1 MMHEA
6 ERPVHL
12 EFSRSAS
19 SKDTAHTSCNARPNP
34 TKPVKAK
41 HEKRLHERN
50 VRKLQEI
57 EQATHEH
64 KLKQHLE
71 QKQAQPSFL
80 KCVQQC
86 IQSPA
91 VPATD
96 GDVTPPPHQP
106 SMTDLTDKIFGFLP
120 EPHEISRPTP
130 DAYWFKPRTGWPR
143 RDRSVKYRCGGAR
156 GDPPPS
162 LMPAPLM
169 PLLPPPEDEL
179 GILRVELLETDDLPA
194 LDGVFD
200 ENDVYAV
207 LIFEGTM
214 ARTNT
219 MPNVRSPAWSSDMA
233 RAFEFPIYSPMSD
246 LHVALFDCD
255 EYDAVNIVDKAV
267 SGLVD
272 KIQGLSTDVFDNMN
286 QVTGGTDRTHSLS
299 CSAIGDLHRQS
310 MATAPLNE
318 DDPVG
323 RVVLQTRG
331 LLPGVVYD
339 AWFELRV
346 SSARDDAGQF
356 GALRLRYSV
365 EWHSEARRMY
375 AYLGAPPEFVLP
387 IPRNLESIAKFTLHG
402 SVDTAFDI
410 KLLKQHGYE
419 LKDAIKDGMNSIIS
433 VVFALIFYTSPLV
446 SLVACVLWQLM
457 LLYPARV
464 LPLIAPLSLLGL
476 LRQTHHDAHRKST
489 DIDEFPTFGQL
500 LLGTLRDLLLPSTL
514 ATWMRPRR
522 RACAPP
528 VPVDGTCWIVDTSIT
543 AERPVGHVA
552 IESEPLGALLL
563 KTLETA
569 LSDSFPPKT
578 LETALSDSLPPT
590 ALRSS
595 VCPPRRSSSLS
606 SLHDVAASS
615 AASPRGLHL
624 PLGEQH
630 AAFRC
635 GCMLLKEVHPPT
647 STSLSS
653 MHPPTSTSLSSMHPP
668 TSLTNLFTPTSTSL
682 RTSLTNLFNG
692 GGGERALAVPIGD
705 GDLVEISSISSS
717 SRSCP
722 RRDLVKMGDL
732 VEIQLPMKQLRELG
746 VRHLLR
752 RNGCVSA
759 TRMSEW
765 QGKLIPQT
773 LHFVP
778 TLGPQGAGS
787 HRVARRAAGAPYPPL
802 VRQDEILKQR
812 LEAVQAE
819 AKRQETEAKQRA
831 EFESLVDPQTNAM
844 AALAQSF
851 ASGAADFVGSA
862 ASGMGAVLHTAV
874 DTLGTAGKEVLLDG
888 NVIGGTSSL
897 VTNVGKTA
905 VTAVTGAAHG
915 GLGVV
920 REALRTSGRAVDST
934 AHFDLNTILEP
945 IFGWIQASLAAK
957 LVPLRAARGLL
968 TWADPVLTTWLVL
981 LLLALTAVLPLLPWL
996 FLMRLT
1002 GLLLLGPHM
1011 VLVGQYLNIHEPP
1024 PADSFTNWARA
1035 TDVHQR
1041 QQIVNI
1047 EKERRALEKHIEIAA
1062 ETKRKSKLPFASV
1075 MQERRA
1081 AGQKLLR
1088 ALTHHGSIVENLP
1101 MISTVEVEPSLICH
1115 RVLAMSPDKRRT
1127 WRSTS
1132 LQPPAL
1138 YDEKV
1143 LM

>member
-106 SMTDLTDKIFGFLP
+106 SMTDLTDKIFGVLP
-120 EPHEISRPTP
+120 EPHETSRPTP
-130 DAYWFKPRTGWPR
+130 AAYWFKPRTGWPR

-433 VVFALIFYTSPLV
+433 VV
-446 SLVACVLWQLM
+446 
-457 LLYPARV
+457 
-464 LPLIAPLSLLGL
+464 
-476 LRQTHHDAHRKST
+476 
-489 DIDEFPTFGQL
+489 
-500 LLGTLRDLLLPSTL
+500 
-514 ATWMRPRR
+514 
-522 RACAPP
+522 
-528 VPVDGTCWIVDTSIT
+528 
-543 AERPVGHVA
+543 
-552 IESEPLGALLL
+552 
-563 KTLETA
+563 
-569 LSDSFPPKT
+569 
-578 LETALSDSLPPT
+578 
-590 ALRSS
+590 
-595 VCPPRRSSSLS
+595 
-606 SLHDVAASS
+606 
-615 AASPRGLHL
+615 
-624 PLGEQH
+624 
-630 AAFRC
+630 
-635 GCMLLKEVHPPT
+635 
-647 STSLSS
+647 
-653 MHPPTSTSLSSMHPP
+653 
-668 TSLTNLFTPTSTSL
+668 
-682 RTSLTNLFNG
+682 
-692 GGGERALAVPIGD
+692 
-705 GDLVEISSISSS
+705 
-717 SRSCP
+717 
-722 RRDLVKMGDL
+722 
-732 VEIQLPMKQLRELG
+732 
-746 VRHLLR
+746 
-752 RNGCVSA
+752 
-759 TRMSEW
+759 
-765 QGKLIPQT
+765 
-773 LHFVP
+773 
-778 TLGPQGAGS
+778 
-787 HRVARRAAGAPYPPL
+787 
-802 VRQDEILKQR
+802 
-812 LEAVQAE
+812 
-819 AKRQETEAKQRA
+819 
-831 EFESLVDPQTNAM
+831 
-844 AALAQSF
+844 
-851 ASGAADFVGSA
+851 
-862 ASGMGAVLHTAV
+862 
-874 DTLGTAGKEVLLDG
+874 
-888 NVIGGTSSL
+888 
-897 VTNVGKTA
+897 
-905 VTAVTGAAHG
+905 
-915 GLGVV
+915 
-920 REALRTSGRAVDST
+920 
-934 AHFDLNTILEP
+934 
-945 IFGWIQASLAAK
+945 
-957 LVPLRAARGLL
+957 
-968 TWADPVLTTWLVL
+968 
-981 LLLALTAVLPLLPWL
+981 
-996 FLMRLT
+996 
-1002 GLLLLGPHM
+1002 
-1011 VLVGQYLNIHEPP
+1011 
-1024 PADSFTNWARA
+1024 
-1035 TDVHQR
+1035 
-1041 QQIVNI
+1041 
-1047 EKERRALEKHIEIAA
+1047 
-1062 ETKRKSKLPFASV
+1062 
-1075 MQERRA
+1075 
-1081 AGQKLLR
+1081 
-1088 ALTHHGSIVENLP
+1088 
-1101 MISTVEVEPSLICH
+1101 
-1115 RVLAMSPDKRRT
+1115 
-1127 WRSTS
+1127 
-1132 LQPPAL
+1132 
-1138 YDEKV
+1138 
-1143 LM
+1143 

>member
-569 LSDSFPPKT
+569 LSD
-578 LETALSDSLPPT
+578 
-590 ALRSS
+590 
-595 VCPPRRSSSLS
+595 
-606 SLHDVAASS
+606 
-615 AASPRGLHL
+615 
-624 PLGEQH
+624 
-630 AAFRC
+630 AF
-635 GCMLLKEVHPPT
+635 PPT

-1011 VLVGQYLNIHEPP
+1011 VLVGQYLKIHEPP

-1115 RVLAMSPDKRRT
+1115 RVLAMSPDKQRT

-1132 LQPPAL
+1132 LQPPAF

>member
-91 VPATD
+91 IPATD

-569 LSDSFPPKT
+569 LSD
-578 LETALSDSLPPT
+578 
-590 ALRSS
+590 
-595 VCPPRRSSSLS
+595 
-606 SLHDVAASS
+606 
-615 AASPRGLHL
+615 
-624 PLGEQH
+624 
-630 AAFRC
+630 AF
-635 GCMLLKEVHPPT
+635 PPT

-773 LHFVP
+773 FHFVP
-778 TLGPQGAGS
+778 TLGPREAGS

-1011 VLVGQYLNIHEPP
+1011 VLVGQYLKIHEPP

-1115 RVLAMSPDKRRT
+1115 RVLAMSPDKQRT

-1132 LQPPAL
+1132 LQPPAF

>member
-1 MMHEA
+1 
-6 ERPVHL
+6 
-12 EFSRSAS
+12 
-19 SKDTAHTSCNARPNP
+19 
-34 TKPVKAK
+34 
-41 HEKRLHERN
+41 
-50 VRKLQEI
+50 
-57 EQATHEH
+57 
-64 KLKQHLE
+64 
-71 QKQAQPSFL
+71 
-80 KCVQQC
+80 
-86 IQSPA
+86 
-91 VPATD
+91 
-96 GDVTPPPHQP
+96 
-106 SMTDLTDKIFGFLP
+106 
-120 EPHEISRPTP
+120 
-130 DAYWFKPRTGWPR
+130 
-143 RDRSVKYRCGGAR
+143 
-156 GDPPPS
+156 
-162 LMPAPLM
+162 
-169 PLLPPPEDEL
+169 
-179 GILRVELLETDDLPA
+179 
-194 LDGVFD
+194 
-200 ENDVYAV
+200 
-207 LIFEGTM
+207 
-214 ARTNT
+214 
-219 MPNVRSPAWSSDMA
+219 
-233 RAFEFPIYSPMSD
+233 
-246 LHVALFDCD
+246 
-255 EYDAVNIVDKAV
+255 
-267 SGLVD
+267 
-272 KIQGLSTDVFDNMN
+272 
-286 QVTGGTDRTHSLS
+286 
-299 CSAIGDLHRQS
+299 
-310 MATAPLNE
+310 
-318 DDPVG
+318 
-323 RVVLQTRG
+323 
-331 LLPGVVYD
+331 
-339 AWFELRV
+339 
-346 SSARDDAGQF
+346 
-356 GALRLRYSV
+356 
-365 EWHSEARRMY
+365 
-375 AYLGAPPEFVLP
+375 
-387 IPRNLESIAKFTLHG
+387 
-402 SVDTAFDI
+402 
-410 KLLKQHGYE
+410 
-419 LKDAIKDGMNSIIS
+419 
-433 VVFALIFYTSPLV
+433 
-446 SLVACVLWQLM
+446 
-457 LLYPARV
+457 
-464 LPLIAPLSLLGL
+464 
-476 LRQTHHDAHRKST
+476 
-489 DIDEFPTFGQL
+489 
-500 LLGTLRDLLLPSTL
+500 
-514 ATWMRPRR
+514 
-522 RACAPP
+522 
-528 VPVDGTCWIVDTSIT
+528 
-543 AERPVGHVA
+543 
-552 IESEPLGALLL
+552 
-563 KTLETA
+563 
-569 LSDSFPPKT
+569 
-578 LETALSDSLPPT
+578 
-590 ALRSS
+590 
-595 VCPPRRSSSLS
+595 
-606 SLHDVAASS
+606 
-615 AASPRGLHL
+615 
-624 PLGEQH
+624 
-630 AAFRC
+630 
-635 GCMLLKEVHPPT
+635 
-647 STSLSS
+647 
-653 MHPPTSTSLSSMHPP
+653 
-668 TSLTNLFTPTSTSL
+668 
-682 RTSLTNLFNG
+682 
-692 GGGERALAVPIGD
+692 
-705 GDLVEISSISSS
+705 
-717 SRSCP
+717 
-722 RRDLVKMGDL
+722 MGDL

-934 AHFDLNTILEP
+934 AHFDLKTILEP

-1011 VLVGQYLNIHEPP
+1011 VLVGQYLKIHEPP

-1115 RVLAMSPDKRRT
+1115 RVLAMSPDKQRT

-1132 LQPPAL
+1132 LQPPAF